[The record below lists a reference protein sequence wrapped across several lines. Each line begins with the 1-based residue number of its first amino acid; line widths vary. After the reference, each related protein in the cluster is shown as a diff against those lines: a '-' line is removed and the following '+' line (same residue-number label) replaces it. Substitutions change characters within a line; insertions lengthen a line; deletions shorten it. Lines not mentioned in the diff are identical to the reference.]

1 MQFRKSVFYITLNWN
16 VVSIVYIHLSCLLDL
31 IYLEDHLILCPCFPR
46 VKAPCL
52 IRNMYVHEHYI
63 IILKWNVNSFLFV
76 LYFSML
82 FWHYMC
88 LYSVLSITLHLI
100 SFHLVSFHFVLFVFV
115 LFSCWCLHGF
125 FFFHFLLLLLCQP
138 TPFFI
143 RHQHTF
149 LHFFL
154 LRLFFRLHL
163 EPSPTS
169 PSLCLICGTE
179 RKHITKLCWNEK

>member
-1 MQFRKSVFYITLNWN
+1 M
-16 VVSIVYIHLSCLLDL
+16 YIHLSCLLREAGEDL
-31 IYLEDHLILCPCFPR
+31 LMLCPFFPH
-46 VKAPCL
+46 VKAGCL

-115 LFSCWCLHGF
+115 LFSCWCL
-125 FFFHFLLLLLCQP
+125 QP
-138 TPFFI
+138 TPFQDI
-143 RHQHTF
+143 IKKAPPTF

-179 RKHITKLCWNEK
+179 RKHIAKLCWNEK